1 MKMNSKGL
9 LLSLSVLALVAQS
22 ATAGPL
28 GRKGSGERKGSSGS
42 SGSGTPSGGSTE
54 TRPPA
59 GKVVIQDQVRESCPQ
74 VSNSEALSEE
84 FLRNLY
90 ADENAK
96 ISMEITPEGKFKYE
110 IPRHYK
116 ACGEIVLAP
125 EKISGSSDYHV
136 SIVMRKDG
144 VNQTHDQIIECI
156 EKNGKLSD
164 GNIDH
169 DSIEYADYTPKIVSP
184 ASNPLPGFSKEVS
197 SRLYYKWPS
206 DFNASTNYP
215 TKMSS
220 ESPRGV
226 NDVDKACFAYHKND
240 SIQGYLTE
248 RDLWLEKVEKA
259 CQGEGK
265 AEEILKLKKEIKGI
279 KSLADMMDQISQA
292 LDGQYVLKALED
304 ADKNFT
310 KPLTEME
317 AKIAGS
323 AIKDRIRLI
332 SEVNKYE
339 ELMKKMERELVE
351 PIQARINEL
360 IAKASS
366 AEDHEKL
373 RIDEEITKLKEGL
386 AKLLRSSGANYNALL
401 QRLANEGIS
410 TQAKNVMVINEKI
423 KLYTQ
428 LNEDKIKNFAD
439 VSKRLKKYDVEKT
452 EMTNLWK
459 DLYSVRNGDKEPL
472 ERNTRLI
479 QLETKRLQV
488 SWEKTQE
495 SMKKKI
501 NKDCTGLWV
510 NQQKCQKAILAAQK
524 ERARAERVI
533 TKRSQ
538 GVNGLYKK
546 REMLYDGYVKYR
558 EEQEALSEGSED
570 EDQIADLGSESDL
583 MPTWFS
589 TGRED
594 SMSNFS
600 FGSQSGGIP
609 MGQMPANYG
618 GMSMSGYPQFGN
630 NYGGMAYG
638 QSPMMYGGS
647 PMGFPMMQ
655 Q

>member
-22 ATAGPL
+22 ANAGPL

-42 SGSGTPSGGSTE
+42 APGTPSGGNTE

-59 GKVVIQDQVRESCPQ
+59 GKVIVQDQVRESCPQ
-74 VSNSEALSEE
+74 VTNSEALSEE
-84 FLRNLY
+84 FLKNLY
-90 ADENAK
+90 ADDTAK

-116 ACGEIVLAP
+116 ACGEIILVP
-125 EKISGSSDYHV
+125 EKISGSSDYQV
-136 SIVMRKDG
+136 SVVLRKDG
-144 VNQTHDQIIECI
+144 ANQTHDQIIECI
-156 EKNGKLSD
+156 QNNGKLVD

-169 DSIEYADYTPKIVSP
+169 DSIEYGDYSSKIVSP

-206 DFNASTNYP
+206 DFNSSNNYP

-220 ESPRGV
+220 EYPRGI
-226 NDVDKACFAYHKND
+226 NDVEKSCFAYHKGD
-240 SIQGYLTE
+240 SVRGYLTE

-279 KSLADMMDQISQA
+279 RSLADMMDQISQA

-304 ADKNFT
+304 AETNFM
-310 KPLTEME
+310 KPLSEME
-317 AKIAGS
+317 SKISGP

-332 SEVNKYE
+332 AEVNKYE

-360 IAKASS
+360 IAKSS
-366 AEDHEKL
+366 AAEDHEKL

-386 AKLLRSSGANYNALL
+386 AKLLRSSGANYNATL

-410 TQAKNVMVINEKI
+410 TQAKTVMVINEKI

-428 LNEDKIKNFAD
+428 LNEDKIKSFAE

-459 DLYSVRNGDKEPL
+459 DLYSVRTGDKEPL
-472 ERNTRLI
+472 ERNARLI
-479 QLETKRLQV
+479 QNETKRLQV

-495 SMKKKI
+495 SMRKKI
-501 NKDCTGLWV
+501 NKDCSGLWV
-510 NQQKCQKAILAAQK
+510 NQQKCQKAIQAAYK
-524 ERARAERVI
+524 EKAQAEKALTR
-533 TKRSQ
+533 KSQ
-538 GVNGLYKK
+538 GVQGLYKK
-546 REMLYDGYVKYR
+546 REMLYDGYTKYK
-558 EEQEALSEGSED
+558 EEQEAQTGEESED
-570 EDQIADLGSESDL
+570 DTLMADLGSESDL
-583 MPTWFS
+583 MPSWFS
-589 TGRED
+589 NG
-594 SMSNFS
+594 SSSSNMSNM
-600 FGSQSGGIP
+600 GYAQNGIP
-609 MGQMPANYG
+609 MGQMPQQQNYG
-618 GMSMSGYPQFGN
+618 GMSMNGMGQLGTAYGNGMSSGY
-630 NYGGMAYG
+630 
-638 QSPMMYGGS
+638 PMMYGGS
-647 PMGFPMMQ
+647 AMGYPMQ
-655 Q
+655 

>member
-1 MKMNSKGL
+1 MNMNSKRL
-9 LLSLSVLALVAQS
+9 LLSLSLFALVSEAS
-22 ATAGPL
+22 HAAPL
-28 GRKGSGERKGSSGS
+28 GRKGSGERKGSGS
-42 SGSGTPSGGSTE
+42 TSTSEPSGGSTQ

-59 GKVVIQDQVRESCPQ
+59 GKVVVQDQVRESCPQ

-84 FLRNLY
+84 FLKNLF

-96 ISMEITPEGKFKYE
+96 ITMEITPEGKFKYE

-116 ACGEIVLAP
+116 ACGEIVLVP
-125 EKISGSSDYHV
+125 EKINGSSDYQV
-136 SIVMRKDG
+136 SVVVRKDG
-144 VNQTHDQIIECI
+144 ANQTHDQIIECI
-156 EKNGKLSD
+156 EKNGKLVD

-169 DSIEYADYTPKIVSP
+169 DSIQFGEYTPKIVSP
-184 ASNPLPGFSKEVS
+184 ASNPLPGFKSDVS
-197 SRLYYKWPS
+197 SRLYYRWPS
-206 DFNASTNYP
+206 DFNTSNNYP
-215 TKMSS
+215 TKMTS
-220 ESPRGV
+220 ESPRGI

-240 SIQGYLTE
+240 GVMGYLTE

-304 ADKNFT
+304 AEKNFI

-317 AKIAGS
+317 AKISGPG
-323 AIKDRIRLI
+323 IKDRIRLI
-332 SEVNKYE
+332 AEVNKYE
-339 ELMKKMERELVE
+339 DLMKKMERELVE

-366 AEDHEKL
+366 AEDHEKI

-386 AKLLRSSGANYNALL
+386 AQLLRSNGANFNALL

-428 LNEDKIKNFAD
+428 LNEDKIKSFAE

-472 ERNTRLI
+472 ERNARLI
-479 QLETKRLQV
+479 QNETKRLQV

-495 SMKKKI
+495 SMRKKI
-501 NKDCTGLWV
+501 NKACTGFIV
-510 NQQKCQKAILAAQK
+510 NQNKCQKAVQAAYK
-524 ERARAERVI
+524 EKAQAERVL
-533 TKRSQ
+533 TKKSQ
-538 GVNGLYKK
+538 GVSGLYKK
-546 REMLYDGYVKYR
+546 REMLYDGYTKYK

-570 EDQIADLGSESDL
+570 DDTIADLGSESDL
-583 MPTWFS
+583 MPSWFS
-589 TGRED
+589 
-594 SMSNFS
+594 
-600 FGSQSGGIP
+600 SGNDNSAMTNMGYAQNGIP
-609 MGQMPANYG
+609 MGQMPQQQTYG
-618 GMSMSGYPQFGN
+618 GMSMNGMGQLGTSYGNSGYQ
-630 NYGGMAYG
+630 
-638 QSPMMYGGS
+638 MYGGS
-647 PMGFPMMQ
+647 AMGYPMQ
-655 Q
+655 Y

>member
-1 MKMNSKGL
+1 MKMNSKRL
-9 LLSLSVLALVAQS
+9 LLSLSVLALITQ
-22 ATAGPL
+22 ATTAAPL
-28 GRKGSGERKGSSGS
+28 GRKGSGERKGSSDT
-42 SGSGTPSGGSTE
+42 SGSGPSGGSTE

-59 GKVVIQDQVRESCPQ
+59 GKVIVQDQVRESCPQ

-84 FLRNLY
+84 FLKNLY

-110 IPRHYK
+110 LPRHYK
-116 ACGEIVLAP
+116 ACGEIVLVP

-136 SIVMRKDG
+136 SVVVRKDG
-144 VNQTHDQIIECI
+144 SNQTHDQIIECI
-156 EKNGKLSD
+156 KANGKMVD

-169 DSIEYADYTPKIVSP
+169 DSIAYGEYTPKIVSP
-184 ASNPLPGFSKEVS
+184 ASNPLPGFKNDVS

-206 DFNASTNYP
+206 DFNLSNNYP

-226 NDVDKACFAYHKND
+226 NDVDKACFSYHKNE
-240 SIQGYLTE
+240 SVVGYLTE

-304 ADKNFT
+304 ADKNFI

-317 AKIAGS
+317 AKISGPG
-323 AIKDRIRLI
+323 IKDRIRLI
-332 SEVNKYE
+332 AEVNKYE
-339 ELMKKMERELVE
+339 DLMKKMERDLVE

-366 AEDHEKL
+366 AEEHEKL
-373 RIDEEITKLKEGL
+373 KIDEEITKLKEGL
-386 AKLLRSSGANYNALL
+386 AQLLRSNGANFNALL

-410 TQAKNVMVINEKI
+410 TQAKSVMVINEKI

-428 LNEDKIKNFAD
+428 LNEDKIKSFAD
-439 VSKRLKKYDVEKT
+439 VSKRLKKYEVEKT

-472 ERNTRLI
+472 ERNARLI
-479 QLETKRLQV
+479 QNETKRLQT

-495 SMKKKI
+495 SMRKKI
-501 NKDCTGLWV
+501 NKACTGLWV
-510 NQQKCQKAILAAQK
+510 NQNKCQKAVQAAYKEKAQA
-524 ERARAERVI
+524 ERAL

-538 GVNGLYKK
+538 GVSGLYKK
-546 REMLYDGYVKYR
+546 REMLYDGYTKYKD
-558 EEQEALSEGSED
+558 EQDALSEGASED
-570 EDQIADLGSESDL
+570 ESIADLGTESDL

-589 TGRED
+589 SGNE
-594 SMSNFS
+594 SSQFS
-600 FGSQSGGIP
+600 GMGYAQNGIP
-609 MGQMPANYG
+609 MGQMPQQQAYG
-618 GMSMSGYPQFGN
+618 GMSMNGMGQLGTAYGN
-630 NYGGMAYG
+630 NGMGYG
-638 QSPMMYGGS
+638 QNPMMYSGS
-647 PMGFPMMQ
+647 AMGIPMQ
-655 Q
+655 